1 MNFYNFFQTRF
12 MKTKFF
18 TLIIPAAFLVFSI
31 TSCNTDPDQGH
42 DNSGNSA
49 EYPPQPSD
57 AEYPG
62 SKQYDSVHNYP
73 DSTKPN
79 QHNK

>member
-1 MNFYNFFQTRF
+1 
-12 MKTKFF
+12 MKKIILS
-18 TLIIPAAFLVFSI
+18 LILPIALGAAL
-31 TSCNTDPDQGH
+31 TSCNSDPDQGH

-57 AEYPG
+57 SEYPG
-62 SKQYDSVHNYP
+62 SKRYDSLHNYP
-73 DSTKPN
+73 DSTEAN